1 MKLKIYFLL
10 IFLLLLLLYSVGFAI
25 TINLCFSYDNSLS
38 SEELYEGYQLAMNKI
53 NFLDKF
59 VNFNFIN
66 LTPTSTNAT
75 NLLFLL
81 NNNPTILSREL
92 PENIL
97 NRISIS
103 PIIASFPTS
112 KYFNPY
118 PLPKNEV
125 NTLKYKI
132 SDTNKILFIYNSNPY
147 AYNYLKALE
156 SIPDKTIFVK
166 KYSTGNISIS
176 QMIEKNSI
184 TTIVAFLDPIQLK
197 NLVGL
202 VNKTGNIL
210 NRFRIFAFSIYDYF
224 DFINEYTTDYNNLYF
239 LSIFNLNSQSEFSKE
254 YFKKYGHIPTATVAV
269 AYDSVLLLYSILQG
283 KDQIDASS
291 KIIIKDK
298 SIERPLY
305 LYKVINGQPTLQAI
319 LKY

>member
-1 MKLKIYFLL
+1 MKSKISFLL
-10 IFLLLLLLYSVGFAI
+10 IFLLLFLYGVGVSV
-25 TINLCFSYDNSLS
+25 TINLCFSYDNSLY
-38 SEELYEGYQLAMNKI
+38 SEELYEGYQLAMSKVDS
-53 NFLDKF
+53 LDKF

-81 NNNPTILSREL
+81 NNNPTVLSREL
-92 PENIL
+92 PKNIL

-118 PLPKNEV
+118 PSPKNEV
-125 NTLKYKI
+125 DALKYKI
-132 SDTNKILFIYNSNPY
+132 VDTDKILFIYNSDPY

-166 KYSTGNISIS
+166 KYSTGSISIS

-184 TTIVAFLDPIQLK
+184 TTIVAFLTPIQLK

-239 LSIFNLNSQSEFSKE
+239 LSIFNLESKSEFSKE
-254 YFKKYGHIPTATVAV
+254 YFKKYGHMPTATVAV
-269 AYDSVLLLYSILQG
+269 AYDSVLLLYSILQD
-283 KDQIDASS
+283 KNEIDASS
-291 KIIIKDK
+291 KIIIKNK
-298 SIERPLY
+298 AIERPLY
-305 LYKVINGQPTLQAI
+305 LYKVINGQPALQAI